1 MTLQLTW
8 HGHAT
13 WLLEF
18 EDHRILVDPFLG
30 ENPAATVAAK
40 DLDADFVLLTHGHF
54 DHVADA
60 AEIVNRCKAKLVA
73 NYEIATWFATNH
85 RVEDPLGMNLGG
97 AAELPFG
104 RVTMTVA
111 WHSSQLPD
119 GSYGGN
125 PGGFVVEI
133 GGKRIYF
140 AGDTALFSDM
150 QLIGAAG
157 IDAAILPIGDLFT
170 MGVKDSVQ
178 AAKWLKAK
186 QVVPGHFNTWPPI
199 EQDVDAWAELISSQ
213 TESTPVI
220 PKVGV
225 PTTL

>member
-1 MTLQLTW
+1 VTLQLTW

-13 WLLEF
+13 WLLESD
-18 EDHRILVDPFLG
+18 DHRVLVDPFLA
-30 ENPAATVAAK
+30 ENPAATVEPK
-40 DLDADFVLLTHGHF
+40 DLDADVVLLTHGHF

-73 NYEIATWFATNH
+73 NFEIATWFVENH
-85 RVEDPLGMNLGG
+85 GVEDSLGMNLGG
-97 AAELPFG
+97 SAELPFG

-125 PGGFVVEI
+125 PGGFIVEM
-133 GGKRIYF
+133 GSKKIYF

-150 QLIGAAG
+150 QLIGEAG
-157 IDAAILPIGDLFT
+157 IDTAILPIGDLFT
-170 MGVKDSVQ
+170 MGVEDSVR
-178 AAKWLKAK
+178 AAQWLGAK
-186 QVVPGHFNTWPPI
+186 KVVPAHFNTWPPI
-199 EQDVDAWAELISSQ
+199 EQDVEAWAELISSQ
-213 TESTPVI
+213 TESIPII